1 MSLQHFI
8 RPPALQEGDC
18 IGLAAPASPFDR
30 QALQVGVEVLQSW
43 GFRVHYTPRVFDK
56 YRYLAGSDADRA
68 AELHALFVDPDIK
81 AILCC
86 RGGYGAQRL
95 LPYLDPDLIAAHPKI
110 LMGYSDL
117 TSLLL
122 YLHTQ
127 CGLVTLYGPVVAKDI
142 HPGLAIAVQQ
152 QIKGVLMGDDDAMQP
167 PECLMQS
174 LTVLSPGEAEG
185 HLVGGCLSLLVC
197 ATGTPFLPDTRG
209 AILFLEDRGERLYAI
224 DRMLTALRLAGVFA
238 GVRGLVFGSLE
249 PAEVDRKRPYRV
261 REIILDVLGE
271 MHIPVLSGFPAGH
284 CPDPLALPF
293 GTRVAIRKG
302 RLVLCEAPVVKA
314 VRSLSPPL

>member
-1 MSLQHFI
+1 MSLRHVI
-8 RPPALQEGDC
+8 RPSALQEGDC

-43 GFRVHYTPRVFDK
+43 GFRVYYTPRVFDK
-56 YRYLAGSDADRA
+56 YRYLAGSDTERA
-68 AELHALFVDPDIK
+68 AELHALFADPDIK

-95 LPYLDPDLIAAHPKI
+95 LPYLDPAFIASHPKI
-110 LMGYSDL
+110 FMGYSDL

-122 YLHTQ
+122 YLYTQ
-127 CGLVTLYGPVVAKDI
+127 CGLVTLHGPVVAKDI
-142 HPGLAIAVQQ
+142 HPALAPAVQR
-152 QIKGVLMGDDDAMQP
+152 QIKGILMGDDDAMQP
-167 PECLMQS
+167 PECLMQG

-185 HLVGGCLSLLVC
+185 HLLGGCLSLLVC
-197 ATGTPFLPDTRG
+197 AAGTPFLPDMRE

-249 PAEVDRKRPYRV
+249 PDEVDRQRPYRV
-261 REIILDVLGE
+261 QEIILDVLGD
-271 MHIPVLSGFPAGH
+271 MPMPILSGFPAGH
-284 CPDPLALPF
+284 CSYPLALPF

-302 RLVLCEAPVVKA
+302 RLVLCEAPVVKT
-314 VRSLSPPL
+314 VRSLAPPF